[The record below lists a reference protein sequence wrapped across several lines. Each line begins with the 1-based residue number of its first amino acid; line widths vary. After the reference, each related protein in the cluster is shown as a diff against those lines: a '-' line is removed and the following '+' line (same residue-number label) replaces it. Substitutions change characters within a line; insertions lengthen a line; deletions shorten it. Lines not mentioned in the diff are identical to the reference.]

1 MRPARS
7 ARCGRCAR
15 PRWARRAPSASVRGS
30 PGALAPRQPAECER
44 AGHEDAD
51 IRPRR
56 LVPGRLGWRCG
67 ERLRSV
73 RGRGSNGCG
82 SKTGPAD
89 WLPGS
94 ATPPYARR
102 AAHAARQCRGGPPSA
117 VGVAR
122 VATPAAKC
130 GLASARAVQRP
141 NQQGG
146 GAAPAPRRLAGQR
159 AGAGAPQRAHIS
171 SRSAGRGGE
180 VQWRLYG
187 TWEHAMVTTE
197 KPIVATIS
205 YARHY
210 AVPPRARRSRRSSRR
225 QTGPAAPPSGQSGV
239 AACRRAPAEH
249 RLRAATGRRAG
260 RGRAA
265 PLPGAPRRLRHE
277 RPSRCDKR
285 DRRAAV
291 GARGHVERGDAR
303 AASASVR
310 ASPDALPPMQAAR
323 RMRTRRPRGRRCPPP
338 PPRTTPARLAVR
350 RAAAAQRPYMAKRCR
365 LTQGTTPQQ
374 AVAPQCIGTGGSAHK
389 LPTQLMC
396 DLERGS

>member
-1 MRPARS
+1 MQWQNSDKRGVSRHHGSDSADMPATSCICENSVRFLFKQNLGYIGGKIWRRHRTVIAPRARPLSAAFARCASRAACAAITATRMRPARS

-82 SKTGPAD
+82 FKTGPAD

-180 VQWRLYG
+180 VQWRL
-187 TWEHAMVTTE
+187 
-197 KPIVATIS
+197 
-205 YARHY
+205 
-210 AVPPRARRSRRSSRR
+210 
-225 QTGPAAPPSGQSGV
+225 
-239 AACRRAPAEH
+239 
-249 RLRAATGRRAG
+249 
-260 RGRAA
+260 
-265 PLPGAPRRLRHE
+265 
-277 RPSRCDKR
+277 
-285 DRRAAV
+285 
-291 GARGHVERGDAR
+291 
-303 AASASVR
+303 
-310 ASPDALPPMQAAR
+310 
-323 RMRTRRPRGRRCPPP
+323 
-338 PPRTTPARLAVR
+338 
-350 RAAAAQRPYMAKRCR
+350 
-365 LTQGTTPQQ
+365 
-374 AVAPQCIGTGGSAHK
+374 
-389 LPTQLMC
+389 
-396 DLERGS
+396 